1 MAELLWLAVEL
12 PVPDE
17 VEVTLK
23 REVGEVEE
31 EDESVALEDPV
42 VEGVSSDDG
51 DALAQPLAV
60 PDAVALPEL
69 DDELVLQGVAVDD
82 RVAVDVAMAV
92 KVPND
97 ERDDVPV
104 VVPVVDVFAE
114 GVPVAVIVGGKRLI
128 VELTVPVADT
138 EEEEEE
144 EEEDDDED
152 DPVLLE
158 DPETERESA
167 EDGDALAQPLT
178 VPDEEAL
185 PVLDDK
191 PVLDG
196 VAVDD
201 FVAVDVAIAV

>member
-1 MAELLWLAVEL
+1 M
-12 PVPDE
+12 PDE

-31 EDESVALEDPV
+31 EDEPVALEDPV

-69 DDELVLQGVAVDD
+69 DDELVLQGVAMDD

-138 EEEEEE
+138 EEE
-144 EEEDDDED
+144 DDDED

-158 DPETERESA
+158 DPVTERESA

>member
-1 MAELLWLAVEL
+1 MAELLSLAVEL

-31 EDESVALEDPV
+31 EDEPVALEDPV

-69 DDELVLQGVAVDD
+69 DDEIVLQGVAVDD

-144 EEEDDDED
+144 DDDED